1 MGFNSVLNELISI
14 GGDADTIASMAGQ
27 VMGAYLG
34 ESELP
39 RSELEW
45 LPQRDEINRII
56 DRFAVTI
63 AKAETYSR

>member
-1 MGFNSVLNELISI
+1 MGFNAVLNELISV

-27 VMGAYLG
+27 MMGAYLG
-34 ESELP
+34 ESALP
-39 RSELEW
+39 KSELER

-63 AKAETYSR
+63 AKGEPYSR